1 MSGRELIK
9 QNLIEI
15 KTERKRER
23 IIEREKEGEIE
34 REVRQWVSGRERCN
48 ALLLIIK

>member
-9 QNLIEI
+9 FSLIEI

-23 IIEREKEGEIE
+23 MKEGEKE
-34 REVRQWVSGRERCN
+34 REVREWVSGRERCN
-48 ALLLIIK
+48 ALLLIIN